1 MKNVKVAALNC
12 TLYRTILERH
22 RTTFRTILEQYY
34 TMFNNYIKLALKIL
48 QRKPFFT
55 FISLFGISFT
65 LMILMLV
72 TAFLDHELGDYEP
85 LSERDR
91 MVFIDYLSTTLWVP
105 DTTLVVDSNLI
116 AGVMNYDTTYTYDEN
131 RTSMSTSDISYD
143 LIDKNLRGID
153 GAEQLSIYNDGASFS
168 IFKNGEKLDFVGL
181 YTDAVY
187 WNILDFTFVEGQ
199 QYTPQD
205 VKNQAQVVVMTE
217 ESASKYFGTS
227 NSYIGKEIELER
239 RNYKVIG
246 IIETPNTEVGAAWA
260 DVYVPFTNLPD
271 YIIKGE
277 PLDLHGSFR
286 SLILAQSKAE
296 VEGIQLEIKRIADN
310 YQMPD
315 PENYNRMEFSAR
327 SFTERYADR
336 LLDLDTAEESE
347 RAFWIG
353 LIVFLGLFI
362 LLPTL
367 NLININI
374 SRIME
379 RSAEIGVRKS
389 FGADSATI
397 LWQFVFEN
405 VILTL
410 IGGAI
415 GLVMALVLIYIIN
428 DSGFLENVKLGFNAT
443 VFLYSLLI
451 CIAFGVLSGIIPAY
465 RMSKMQI
472 VESLK
477 HGG

>member
-1 MKNVKVAALNC
+1 
-12 TLYRTILERH
+12 
-22 RTTFRTILEQYY
+22 
-34 TMFNNYIKLALKIL
+34 MFKNYIKLALKIL
-48 QRKPFFT
+48 KRKPFFT

-65 LMILMLV
+65 LMILMVV
-72 TAFLDHELGDYEP
+72 TAFLDHEFGDYEP
-85 LSERDR
+85 LTERDR
-91 MVFIDYLSTTLWVP
+91 MVFVDYLSTTKWVP
-105 DTTLVVDSNLI
+105 DTTLVIDSNLV
-116 AGVMNYDTTYTYDEN
+116 AGVMSYDTTYTYDED
-131 RTSMSTSDISYD
+131 RVSMSTSDISYD
-143 LIDKNLRGID
+143 LIDKNLRGIK
-153 GAEQLSIYNDGASFS
+153 GTQKLSIYNDGSSFS
-168 IFKNGEKLDFVGL
+168 IFKNGEKLDFTGL

-187 WNILDFTFVEGQ
+187 WNILDFTFMEGQ

-205 VKNQAQVVVMTE
+205 VNSQAQVVVMTE
-217 ESASKYFGTS
+217 EAASKYFGTS
-227 NSYIGKEIELER
+227 TSYLGKEIELER
-239 RNYKVIG
+239 KNYKVIG
-246 IIETPNTEVGAAWA
+246 VIETPNTEEGAARA
-260 DVYVPFTNLPD
+260 DVYVPYTNLPD

-286 SLILAQSKAE
+286 SLILADSEAA
-296 VEGIQLEIKRIADN
+296 VEKIKLEIKRIADN

-315 PENYNRMEFSAR
+315 PENYNRMEFRANT
-327 SFTERYADR
+327 FMERYADSM
-336 LLDLDTAEESE
+336 LDLDTAEESE
-347 RAFWIG
+347 IAFWWG
-353 LIVFLGLFI
+353 LVILLGLFI

-389 FGADSATI
+389 FGADSTTI

-405 VILTL
+405 VVLTL

-415 GLVMALVLIYIIN
+415 GLVMALVLIYVIN
-428 DSGFLENVKLGFNAT
+428 DSGFLENVKLGFNPL

-451 CIAFGVLSGIIPAY
+451 CIVFGVLSGIIPAY